1 MHVLAA
7 ALRYLRA
14 RRLTWLSVVGVT
26 VGVASLIVVLSI
38 MEGFQRDLRERIRGA
53 LADVVVRPR
62 GDRRISVALPRTEAV
77 PGVAAASPRLSTVG
91 LLVAQDAYLPVT
103 LDAVDPERETRVGK
117 FGEFTARGIVAAGRE
132 WAREALVDLVAGVVD
147 EGLGGQIQSLAARA
161 GLSPPERRERMG
173 IEARLQAALDR
184 AAAQGGTPEA
194 LVRLRSAVA
203 AAVDLQETASEIR
216 AAAEGLPE
224 VARHLRWIAE
234 GLEERAVLADDSRTR
249 LPFPSPGTSGEVL
262 PVLLGAEL
270 TEILRFHG
278 LEYSRLLTA
287 RAPRPGEQAQD
298 SIVAVT
304 TPIVPLRRR
313 WPERRDPMERQDRTD
328 VFFQSGM
335 YELDSGHAFFSLE
348 EAAARGLAAPDRFSE
363 IAVRAQPG
371 LEPDDLKGPLAAAF
385 PGAEVQSW
393 TDRRR
398 SFLRAVRL
406 EKGFLAVVLFMI
418 VVAAG
423 FNMLG
428 TFLMMVAQKTRDIG
442 VLRALGAGRL
452 GVAGIF
458 AALSLVIGLAGG
470 LLGTALG
477 LLVAWNVNE
486 IEGFVR
492 TTTGLTPFP
501 RELYYMDRIP
511 SVVEPWTLAGI
522 LLPTLLVSVLL
533 GGLLPALRA
542 SRLDP
547 VEALRYE

>member
-1 MHVLAA
+1 MHVLAV

-14 RRLTWLSVVGVT
+14 RRLTWLSVAGVT
-26 VGVASLIVVLSI
+26 VGVAALIVILSI

-62 GDRRISVALPRTEAV
+62 GDRRVSVELPRAEAV
-77 PGVAAASPRLSTVG
+77 AGVAAASPRLSTVG
-91 LLVAQDAYLPVT
+91 LLVAQDAYLPVS
-103 LDAVDPERETRVGK
+103 LDAVDPEREPRVGK
-117 FGEFTARGIVAAGRE
+117 FGEFTARGVTGAARE
-132 WAREALVDLVAGVVD
+132 WARWRLALAVGGSVEKSLGREIEDLASGGV
-147 EGLGGQIQSLAARA
+147 
-161 GLSPPERRERMG
+161 LSGPERRERLG
-173 IEARLQAALDR
+173 AEARLQAALER
-184 AAAQGGTPEA
+184 AAACGPTPA
-194 LVRLRSAVA
+194 TLVRLREAVA
-203 AAVDLQETASEIR
+203 AASDLREAAGAVR
-216 AAAEGLPE
+216 AAAVALPE
-224 VARHLRWIAE
+224 VAQDLEWIAGGVE
-234 GLEERAVLADDSRTR
+234 ARAALAEECRTR
-249 LPFPSPGTSGEVL
+249 LPFPTSSGDVL
-262 PVLLGAEL
+262 PVLLGTEM
-270 TEILRFHG
+270 TEILEFHG
-278 LEYSRLLTA
+278 ADFAKLLTA
-287 RAPRPGEQAQD
+287 RRPRRDEPTKD
-298 SIVAVT
+298 PVVAVT
-304 TPIVPLRRR
+304 TPIVPVRRV
-313 WPERRDPMERQDRTD
+313 WAERRNPEGRRDR
-328 VFFQSGM
+328 VEISFQSGM
-335 YELDSGHAFFSLE
+335 YELDSGHALFSLE
-348 EAAARGLAAPDRFSE
+348 EAARRGLAAPDRFSE
-363 IAVRAQPG
+363 IAVRAEEG

-398 SFLRAVRL
+398 SFLRAVQL
-406 EKGFLAVVLFMI
+406 EKAFLAVVLFMI

-458 AALSLVIGLAGG
+458 AGLSLVIGLAGG

-477 LLVAWNVNE
+477 LLVAWNVNG
-486 IEGFVR
+486 IEGLVR

-511 SVVEPWTLAGI
+511 SVVEPGTLAGI
-522 LLPTLLVSVLL
+522 LVPTLLVSVLL